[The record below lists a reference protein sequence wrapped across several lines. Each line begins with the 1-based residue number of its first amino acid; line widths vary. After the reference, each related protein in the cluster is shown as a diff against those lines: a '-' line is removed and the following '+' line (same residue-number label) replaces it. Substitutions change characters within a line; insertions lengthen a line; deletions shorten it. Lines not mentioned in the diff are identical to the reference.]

1 MYVLVAWLLQ
11 PAPIGNSSLNCNNV
25 FSNRLLPSER
35 MIFEFSMASLT
46 LCCGVQSGRTF
57 LDPEEKLR
65 RIAMQQEQ
73 VAAGRAG
80 AKSVSSEEA
89 RRAAI
94 NAEAEAERLA
104 KSANASSGTGIEGA
118 NTQVDGA
125 TRPMT
130 PKD

>member
-1 MYVLVAWLLQ
+1 
-11 PAPIGNSSLNCNNV
+11 
-25 FSNRLLPSER
+25 
-35 MIFEFSMASLT
+35 MIFEFSMALLT

-65 RIAMQQEQ
+65 RIALQQGQ

-104 KSANASSGTGIEGA
+104 KSANASSGTGIAGA
-118 NTQVDGA
+118 NTQVDGEVA

>member
-1 MYVLVAWLLQ
+1 M
-11 PAPIGNSSLNCNNV
+11 V
-25 FSNRLLPSER
+25 FEL
-35 MIFEFSMASLT
+35 SMAS
-46 LCCGVQSGRTF
+46 CCGLQSGRTF

-73 VAAGRAG
+73 AASGGVG

-94 NAEAEAERLA
+94 NAEAAAERLA
-104 KSANASSGTGIEGA
+104 KSPSVSSDTVIEGP
-118 NTQVDGA
+118 NTQAQVDDAEVA